1 MATELKYRLLLNGG
15 VDQLVLNGGVDVLQ
29 LGSASDFIL
38 DDLDGAGATA
48 GTNAAGYNIR
58 LYPQGAGATAG
69 AEDIRYAT
77 NVDLPSAAATA
88 GAGTIVFEPGIITM
102 DLDAAG
108 ATAGADA
115 AGYNIRLY
123 PHGAEASAGVGLVS
137 LAFPL
142 PSAAATAG
150 AGTIVF
156 EPGIIT
162 MDLDAAGATAGAD
175 AAGYNVAVYPHGAGA
190 TAGVTQYEW
199 VLGLVSA
206 AATAG
211 TASFDYLIP
220 VSPNPP
226 TVAAVRAEN
235 FLSVTL
241 SWASVRG
248 ATLYEI
254 YRAEEYRGVQT
265 LLASTAS
272 TTYADSSLAAGQSF
286 IYSIRAVNEVMVVN
300 GLRSLSVYVP
310 GNTETITP

>member
-77 NVDLPSAAATA
+77 NVD
-88 GAGTIVFEPGIITM
+88 
-102 DLDAAG
+102 
-108 ATAGADA
+108 
-115 AGYNIRLY
+115 
-123 PHGAEASAGVGLVS
+123 
-137 LAFPL
+137 L